1 MGGVSVGSSSCFP
14 LPLTCAAVPCAAVPS
29 PPQQMQVLDCF
40 DDAGERANV
49 LHRLGLQETA
59 EGELAPARKR

>member
-1 MGGVSVGSSSCFP
+1 VGGVSVGSSCCFP
-14 LPLTCAAVPCAAVPS
+14 LPLTPCAAVT
-29 PPQQMQVLDCF
+29 PPPQMQVLDCF